1 MSIHVYPAEAWIW
14 PNKID
19 QIEDGVP
26 GVAGIIS
33 DTEREREQNS
43 ESVKGNCLERCSDI
57 DIVARRSMT
66 CYDISAC

>member
-26 GVAGIIS
+26 CVAGIIS
-33 DTEREREQNS
+33 DTERERENKIPNQ
-43 ESVKGNCLERCSDI
+43 
-57 DIVARRSMT
+57 
-66 CYDISAC
+66 